1 MSKTIS
7 INTSDSKKIS
17 VQLNFKGKKYEIIS
31 SSEILKSEAAL
42 PLIDKLLKENN
53 LKIEE
58 IDAIRVNTGPGS
70 YTGLRVGI
78 AIANALGFVLKI
90 PVNGKKIGEL
100 ATPVY
105 NK

>member
-1 MSKTIS
+1 MTKIIS
-7 INTSDSKKIS
+7 IDTSDNKKINIELE
-17 VQLNFKGKKYEIIS
+17 VNGVKNNL
-31 SSEILKSEAAL
+31 SSESVILKSEAAL

-58 IDAIRVNTGPGS
+58 IDEVKVNTGPGS
-70 YTGLRVGI
+70 YTGVRVGA
-78 AIANALGFVLKI
+78 AIANTLGFILKI
-90 PVNGKKIGEL
+90 PINGKKIGEL